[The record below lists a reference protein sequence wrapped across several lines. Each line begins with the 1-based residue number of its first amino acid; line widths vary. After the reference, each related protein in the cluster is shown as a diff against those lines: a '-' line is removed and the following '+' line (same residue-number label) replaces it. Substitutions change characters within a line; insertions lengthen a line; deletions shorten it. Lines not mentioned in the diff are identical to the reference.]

1 MDNEWRLCQF
11 IPGMEEEEMGSS
23 TQERKRSDGIQEER
37 SEREQIPTCI
47 YHLLSSCWPFTDL
60 KKINCQNKPMKQILI
75 STFRLK
81 KERLRKV

>member
-1 MDNEWRLCQF
+1 MDNEWRLCQL

-47 YHLLSSCWPFTDL
+47 YHLLSSML
-60 KKINCQNKPMKQILI
+60 AIY
-75 STFRLK
+75 RLK
-81 KERLRKV
+81 KK